1 MVQTAMIV
9 ILEKKNYVGNY
20 VEKQDYGGYY
30 CQKTG
35 LWGKLCSITI
45 IAVCTIE
52 QRSKV
57 GFDHMIYESSPIGAL
72 SNHRSCINW

>member
-35 LWGKLCSITI
+35 LWGKLRM
-45 IAVCTIE
+45 VC
-52 QRSKV
+52 V
-57 GFDHMIYESSPIGAL
+57 
-72 SNHRSCINW
+72 